1 MRSKSIKARIWAKRK
16 EKLTAIAVVAF
27 MIFAIGY
34 TGNSDYQDQLAKT
47 QGPLAYST
55 R

>member
-34 TGNSDYQDQLAKT
+34 TGNSDYQYEKEKRQYT
-47 QGPLAYST
+47 AYYT
-55 R
+55 P